1 MNSNQFIE
9 QLNQKNFEFV
19 YKTMNDFYVEHG
31 NRFLSVML
39 KYGFLISPMTWTGRE
54 KERYTKMK
62 SVLNEFILEYNDDRK
77 TNLGSVQAELKS
89 FLGMLDY
96 INITVQSNLERLE
109 KSSFLELSYAEKL
122 IMICVHLEDQKR
134 LGEKFFL
141 GSKKPKNY
149 FTNLESLIADLPN
162 EMIGGTMSIHNNY
175 ESLLENANGL
185 LAFIMYLQKEI
196 NSDDLC
202 FSVNQINSCPYLNSS
217 YEEIIYLTNHKV
229 FFDYIWEL
237 VKYRGWGMENRDG
250 NISLQPPND
259 DTYKLERTG
268 AERFKIYMNTLEVQ
282 NSKGDSAQRARRLIS
297 KIEKKIDV
305 SSIHSLFNLSKRD
318 IEVTKEY
325 LRGHFR
331 AAEIILEQSY
341 TNRIFYHYIDKE
353 KTIKVQEILDF
364 VYYLKSIAILYQR
377 VIHDLFN
384 SSNDIENDERMYHL
398 LAPVIRQ
405 NDIIMHYSNLYKI
418 PFEKVEKM
426 FSYFTYTRAK
436 RSKEI
441 FSNPFIHI
449 DTEYFIFTPSL
460 IQQINISRFI
470 QLLIDE
476 NELKEK
482 GKFFEEKI
490 RTVMN
495 YCPFIDVNQTELKFH
510 ASDGRDIEY
519 DLLAKFHDYYLL
531 IEMKCM
537 NKPYDDVE
545 LDKKW
550 NRVNECITQLN
561 RREQIL
567 ISDWD
572 EIRKHSDIE
581 LGEIPPEK
589 DKIIKIACL
598 NVFDYTGI
606 EKHDVIITDFSTLL
620 KYFLNPEIDVYSYSL
635 DNKKMIK
642 RQVENLWNEKTPMV
656 EEFVKYLNMPVT
668 VEYIYDCLDEQ
679 TIKHLLIKEDDPQ
692 FFVKDYILTK
702 DPYLTKAALYI

>member
-1 MNSNQFIE
+1 MNPSQFIE
-9 QLNQKNFEFV
+9 QLNRKNFEFV
-19 YKTMNDFYVEHG
+19 YKTMNDFYEERG
-31 NRFLSVML
+31 KQFLSVML
-39 KYGFLISPMTWTGRE
+39 KYGFLINPMTWNDKE

-62 SVLNEFILEYNDDRK
+62 GILNEFILEYNDDEK
-77 TNLGSVQAELKS
+77 TNLTSIQAQLKA
-89 FLGMLDY
+89 FLKMLDY
-96 INITVQSNLERLE
+96 INITVYSNSERLK
-109 KSSFLELSYAEKL
+109 KSSFFKLSYAEKL

-141 GSKKPKNY
+141 ENKKPKNY
-149 FTNLESLIADLPN
+149 FTNLEPLIADLPSKVN
-162 EMIGGTMSIHNNY
+162 GGTVSIHDNY
-175 ESLLENANGL
+175 EGLLDNANGL

-202 FSVNQINSCPYLNSS
+202 FSVNQINSCPYVNSS
-217 YEEIIYLTNHKV
+217 YEEIMYLTNHKV

-237 VKYRGWGMENRDG
+237 IKYRGWDMAEQDE

-259 DTYKLERTG
+259 DAYKLERAG
-268 AERFKIYMNTLEVQ
+268 IERFKIYMNTLDVQ
-282 NSKGDSAQRARRLIS
+282 NSEGVSAKRARKVFS

-305 SSIHSLFNLSKRD
+305 NSIHSLFSLSKSD
-318 IEVTKEY
+318 IEANKGY

-353 KTIKVQEILDF
+353 KTINVQEILDF
-364 VYYLKSIAILYQR
+364 LCYLKSIAVLYQG
-377 VIHDLFN
+377 VIYNLFN
-384 SSNDIENDERMYHL
+384 SNNDIENDEKMYHL

-405 NDIIMHYSNLYKI
+405 NDIITHYSNLYKI
-418 PFEKVEKM
+418 PFEKVKKM
-426 FSYFTYTRAK
+426 FSYFTYTKAK
-436 RSKEI
+436 KSKEI

-470 QLLIDE
+470 QLVIDE
-476 NELKEK
+476 RGLTEK

-490 RTVMN
+490 RNVMN
-495 YCPFIDVNQTELKFH
+495 YCPFIDVNQTELEFN
-510 ASDGRDIEY
+510 ASDDEMIEY

-537 NKPYDDVE
+537 NKPYDVVE

-550 NRVNECITQLN
+550 NTVNKCIKQLN
-561 RREQIL
+561 RREKIL
-567 ISDWD
+567 LSDWD
-572 EIRKHSDIE
+572 EIRKRSDIE

-606 EKHDVIITDFSTLL
+606 EKNDVIITDFSTLL
-620 KYFLNPEIDVYSYSL
+620 KYFLSPEIDVYSYSL
-635 DNKKMIK
+635 DNKRMIK
-642 RQVENLWNEKTPMV
+642 RQVENLWNERTPMV
-656 EEFVKYLNMPVT
+656 EEFIKYLQMPVT
-668 VEYIYDCLDEQ
+668 VEYIYDCLEKQ
-679 TIKHLLIKEDDPQ
+679 NIRNLLIKKDDPQ

-702 DPYLTKAALYI
+702 DPYLTKAAQYV